1 MDKGRLKWT
10 EKYIKHLAKL
20 ITHTLWLRLCFYPHY
35 TYENTEAQGAE
46 ITPKAF
52 FHGSTGIQ
60 IQVYMTPHLLQN
72 HTVCILWEK
81 VTSILAFEY
90 CFLNLEKPLCICY
103 PRAFFFFFFP
113 NIWDVPFLNL
123 LKLLQQDASVV
134 NISLLGHKWLAFPR
148 NLTVDKRYTFKLQDW
163 RLNKVVT
170 EDRFEVN
177 KCCC

>member
-103 PRAFFFFFFP
+103 PRAFFFFFSPTYGMFHFWIFWNCCSKMPLLSTLVFWVINGWPFP
-113 NIWDVPFLNL
+113 GTWQLTKGTHLNC
-123 LKLLQQDASVV
+123 K
-134 NISLLGHKWLAFPR
+134 
-148 NLTVDKRYTFKLQDW
+148 
-163 RLNKVVT
+163 T
-170 EDRFEVN
+170 EDWT
-177 KCCC
+177 K